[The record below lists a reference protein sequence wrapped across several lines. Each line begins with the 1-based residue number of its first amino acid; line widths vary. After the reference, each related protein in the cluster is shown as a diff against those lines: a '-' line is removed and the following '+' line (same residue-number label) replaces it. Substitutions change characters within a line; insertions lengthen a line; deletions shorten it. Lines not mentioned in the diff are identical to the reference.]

1 MVHRRNRNGRKFI
14 VGTLVGIVAGLAGG
28 TALLRSAETSEETIA
43 VIDERADGTA
53 EAFVGTVRESTSST
67 QEQMRTMANALRS
80 RWRRAMREGKAAA
93 VDRERELEA
102 RLAFESKRVPAFE
115 GELIEKIES
124 ALGSIDQ
131 GRPPSGNVQS
141 T

>member
-1 MVHRRNRNGRKFI
+1 MIHRRNRNGRKFI
-14 VGTLVGIVAGLAGG
+14 VGTLVGIIAGFVGG

-43 VIDERADGTA
+43 VIDEQADGTT
-53 EAFVGTVRESTSST
+53 EALVGTVRETTSTT
-67 QEQMRTMANALRS
+67 QDQLRTMVNALTS

-93 VDRERELEA
+93 ADRERELEA

-115 GELIEKIES
+115 GELIEKIEA
-124 ALGSIDQ
+124 ALSHDDQ
-131 GRPPSGNVQS
+131 TRPPGGPVPS